1 MFTFEKKGNIPP
13 QQYEETAGRPRVS
26 KQKKTLLNSQHPSP
40 LPLARLLALVA
51 LVESCSLL
59 QSPAEVIGLL
69 DLVDADDP
77 VLAGE
82 GLLDGAELGA
92 DGGQLGAADA
102 VLRLASGEEG
112 VVVVVGHLVHQ
123 AVLHGVGGLVVD
135 AVFAAGGEEVALL
148 DLVWPDACEIVLVGV
163 FGSCAQA

>member
-1 MFTFEKKGNIPP
+1 M
-13 QQYEETAGRPRVS
+13 QQPSPKERKVGYIESSSDKRP
-26 KQKKTLLNSQHPSP
+26 LLNSQNPSP
-40 LPLARLLALVA
+40 LPLTRLLALVA
-51 LVESCSLL
+51 LLKRRRLL
-59 QSPAEVIGLL
+59 QRPAEVVGLL

-102 VLRLASGEEG
+102 VLGLASGEEG

-148 DLVWPDACEIVLVGV
+148 DLVGPDAWDVVLVGLFV
-163 FGSCAQA
+163 VAVVC

>member
-1 MFTFEKKGNIPP
+1 MKEKA
-13 QQYEETAGRPRVS
+13 TSSS
-26 KQKKTLLNSQHPSP
+26 KQKTGKPRAQVTKGPLLNSQYPSA
-40 LPLARLLALVA
+40 LPLTRLLALVA
-51 LVESCSLL
+51 LLEGRSLL
-59 QSPAEVIGLL
+59 QSSAQVVGLL

-92 DGGQLGAADA
+92 NGGQLGAADA
-102 VLRLASGEEG
+102 VLGLTGREER
-112 VVVVVGHLVHQ
+112 VVVVIGHLVHQ

-148 DLVWPDACEIVLVGV
+148 DLVGPDA
-163 FGSCAQA
+163 

>member
-1 MFTFEKKGNIPP
+1 MFTKSIFLHKTRE
-13 QQYEETAGRPRVS
+13 QEEDQELVIN
-26 KQKKTLLNSQHPSP
+26 LLDSQHPSA
-40 LPLARLLALVA
+40 LPLTRLLALVA
-51 LVESCSLL
+51 LVERRSLL
-59 QSPAEVIGLL
+59 QSPAKVIRLF

-92 DGGQLGAADA
+92 DGQLGAADA
-102 VLRLASGEEG
+102 VLRLAGGEEG
-112 VVVVVGHLVHQ
+112 VVVVIGHLVHQ

-148 DLVWPDACEIVLVGV
+148 DLVGPDACDL
-163 FGSCAQA
+163 C